1 MKAEITKY
9 ARCVRARTR
18 IKHNTRKLWCWATV
32 DGRSIRT
39 AKMALKEH
47 IQQYYPDYS
56 CV

>member
-9 ARCVRARTR
+9 ARCVRASTR